1 MVEALVAQAT
11 SFGGDWTSEKLEI
24 LEKYLDAYT
33 TALKHQRFR
42 LIYID
47 AFAGSG
53 TVDLGSGGP
62 AVENL
67 IRGSAEGAIGIGNK
81 PFDHL
86 VFVDKDP
93 ISCCELGHLKAR
105 YPMHSVQIEQA
116 DANSFL
122 QGLDMNWRNWDMHLT
137 PHPLYIV
144 VRVIRF

>member
-1 MVEALVAQAT
+1 MVETLVAQAT

-67 IRGSAEGAIGIGNK
+67 IRGSAERAIGIANK

-86 VFVDKDP
+86 VFV
-93 ISCCELGHLKAR
+93 AR
-105 YPMHSVQIEQA
+105 TQSA
-116 DANSFL
+116 
-122 QGLDMNWRNWDMHLT
+122 
-137 PHPLYIV
+137 V
-144 VRVIRF
+144 VS